1 MSAAYRRYS
10 EAFSERLARQLHAL
24 LEECGTNARIAFV
37 SCPTAYVAF
46 QHLYD
51 RAHDTYLFEYDSR
64 FELIAAEQFV
74 KYDFNESA
82 ALPEALLGTIDVLV
96 LDPPFLNV
104 ATNQGF
110 SDSAARLVRRDAAG
124 RVTGRV
130 LLLTGCSIGDEAAR
144 IYGALDQREA
154 EARGGQAGALQ
165 RTALEVEHAGGLAN
179 AFGAWGNWPGAN
191 AWGA

>member
-82 ALPEALLGTIDVLV
+82 ALPEALC
-96 LDPPFLNV
+96 
-104 ATNQGF
+104 
-110 SDSAARLVRRDAAG
+110 SVRD
-124 RVTGRV
+124 
-130 LLLTGCSIGDEAAR
+130 GC
-144 IYGALDQREA
+144 L
-154 EARGGQAGALQ
+154 
-165 RTALEVEHAGGLAN
+165 
-179 AFGAWGNWPGAN
+179 
-191 AWGA
+191 